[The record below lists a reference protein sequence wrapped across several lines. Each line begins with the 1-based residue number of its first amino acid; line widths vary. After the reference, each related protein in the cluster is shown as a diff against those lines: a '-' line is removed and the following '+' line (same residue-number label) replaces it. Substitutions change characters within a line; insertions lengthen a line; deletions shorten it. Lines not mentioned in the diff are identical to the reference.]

1 MSNTST
7 EISVQEGDKS
17 IAEFMGAVI
26 LSEPIGHSKR
36 DVAFP
41 NIIGG
46 LRIHNA
52 DDLKYHSYWDWLMP
66 VVEKVESIETDFDG
80 YFQVHISS
88 NGCTISGT
96 RLNTSI
102 ENPHYAYFND
112 VVHESKIS
120 ATWLAIVQFLQWYN
134 TQTKQ
139 THE

>member
-7 EISVQEGDKS
+7 AISVQEGNEI
-17 IAEFMGAVI
+17 IAIFDG
-26 LSEPIGHSKR
+26 SSGYTQ
-36 DVAFP
+36 F
-41 NIIGG
+41 
-46 LRIHNA
+46 
-52 DDLKYHSYWDWLMP
+52 DLFAMKYHSSWDWLMP

-120 ATWLAIVQFLQWYN
+120 ATWLAIVQFIQWYK

-139 THE
+139 DVK